1 MRRWLWPALLAL
13 ALFTSAPAAQAGPLT
28 DTCRGVDDV
37 LYAPCRGGEQAVSYV
52 SNTAGLSPVDVT
64 PHEGSWLSRA
74 LRLQY
79 DLAGDMALRNA
90 PWVGTH
96 NSFNSVAEM
105 GPTLSDLD
113 ANQQLTL
120 VDQLRMDVRS
130 LELDVHWF
138 PSLAAAGARA
148 PVVCHARGA
157 DQAHAGCSIEKTLD
171 VTLQPVARWLADHPD
186 QVLLLYLEDHLEN
199 AQGYGAGAAAVE
211 AQLGDLLYRPPS
223 GGAACDALPLEVTR
237 DQVLAAGKQVLV
249 VSDCGVGAAWHA
261 VAFDWSSHEES
272 GPAGFQDFP
281 DCGPDFDRDTYESQI
296 VRFFEDSTALSAG
309 VATLGGEPVDEGIT
323 PAVAARMARCGV
335 DLTGLD
341 QLLPGDGRLDALV
354 WSWERDEPAADSG
367 DCAVQAPGGRW
378 HARDC
383 GEFHPVA
390 CRASDGTW
398 SVTGPPVQAAGA
410 DAACAATGTEHAV
423 PRTGFENELL
433 ELAAGGGEV
442 WLGQRRDGDGWAA
455 LDAR

>member
-1 MRRWLWPALLAL
+1 MLWPALLAL

-28 DTCRGVDDV
+28 DTCRGVNQA
-37 LYAPCRGGEQAVSYV
+37 LHGPCRGGEQAVSYASAV
-52 SNTAGLSPVDVT
+52 AGLSNVDVG
-64 PHEGSWLSRA
+64 PFEGSWTDRA
-74 LRLQY
+74 LALQY
-79 DLAGDMALRNA
+79 QLAGDVGLRYA

-105 GPTLSDLD
+105 GPTLSNLD

-120 VDQLRMDVRS
+120 VDQLRIGVRS

-138 PSLAAAGARA
+138 PSLAAGGARA

-171 VTLQPVARWLADHPD
+171 ATLRPLAEWLDTHPG
-186 QVLLLYLEDHLEN
+186 QVLLLHLEDDLEN
-199 AQGYGAGAAAVE
+199 AAGHAAGAATLE
-211 AQLGDLLYRPPS
+211 QRLGDVIYHPPS
-223 GGAACDALPLEVTR
+223 GGAACDKLPLELTR
-237 DQVLAAGKQVLV
+237 DQVLAAGKQVIV
-249 VSDCGVGAAWHA
+249 VSGCGVGAAWPA
-261 VAFDWSSHEES
+261 VAFDWSSPVHVES
-272 GPAGFQDFP
+272 RPRGFRDFP
-281 DCGPDFDRDTYESQI
+281 DCGPDFDRATYESRI
-296 VRFFEDSTALSAG
+296 VRYFEDSTALTAG
-309 VATLGGEPVDEGIT
+309 ASTIGAQTVDDGIT
-323 PAVAARMARCGV
+323 PATAAAMARCGV

-354 WSWERDEPAADSG
+354 WSWERDEPAPGGG
-367 DCAVQAPGGRW
+367 DCSVQGSGGRW

-383 GEFHPVA
+383 GELHPVA
-390 CRASDGTW
+390 CRAADGDW
-398 SVTGPPVQAAGA
+398 SVAGPAVQAADA
-410 DAACAATGTEHAV
+410 QAACAAGGTEHAV

-442 WLGQRRDGDGWAA
+442 WLGQRRDGDGWTA